1 MDVRE
6 TQAEQPT
13 QLVCSGDSSAAGLL
27 QQCPRRIVMCS
38 VKADLDFDAEWRGDT
53 AVDFE
58 DRSDVR
64 LFQLL

>member
-27 QQCPRRIVMCS
+27 RQCPRRIVMCS
-38 VKADLDFDAEWRGDT
+38 VKAEWRGDT

-64 LFQLL
+64 LFQSL

>member
-1 MDVRE
+1 MDVRGN
-6 TQAEQPT
+6 
-13 QLVCSGDSSAAGLL
+13 SGRADHTAGVLRDSSAAGLL